1 MDLNIREI
9 TLCKKIKV
17 MKFTCKLYFDTLFV
31 GISKRTARYKTIRG
45 TETEKQSTERTTTR
59 YK

>member
-1 MDLNIREI
+1 
-9 TLCKKIKV
+9 